1 MEMFSSF
8 IERVTKR
15 NKYFLKEYDKKE
27 KKRVFEKNTLSLHVA
42 TSNKTIKEESSI
54 PSSE

>member
-27 KKRVFEKNTLSLHVA
+27 KKRVF
-42 TSNKTIKEESSI
+42 
-54 PSSE
+54 